1 MRSVHI
7 RSPKALRKIL
17 LIRSDPGW
25 SLLSMASRGTPGQP
39 AAIRE
44 ALAELDTRRARRA
57 ARVPIDVLAEVPLFA
72 GLSRRHL
79 RKLSAGIDELHYRDG
94 RLIVEKGSRGN
105 AFFIVAEGAARV
117 YSGVVPVGRAKAR
130 LGQGDFFGEIAL
142 LDGGPRSAT
151 VVADGNLSVFRL
163 TRSAFVKVVSNE
175 PTIALGIMA
184 GLAGRLRR
192 GAANE

>member
-1 MRSVHI
+1 
-7 RSPKALRKIL
+7 
-17 LIRSDPGW
+17 
-25 SLLSMASRGTPGQP
+25 MASRGTRGQ
-39 AAIRE
+39 AEAIRE
-44 ALAELDTRRARRA
+44 AMAELDARRSRRA

-130 LGQGDFFGEIAL
+130 LRQGDFFGEIAL

-184 GLAGRLRR
+184 VLAGRLRR